1 MRVFPLLIAVA
12 AVACASGSGT
22 ANTPGAPAAPASNET
37 KPAAPPAAASK
48 PAGSAASSSA
58 AAAKPSA
65 ATATAS
71 APRTGA
77 PRGNAPSP
85 DRAPSAEP
93 QAPQEPQTG
102 DRPAGGGDGPQGG
115 GRPQTPAEPRPYDR
129 VITKDAVTDEGLFK
143 VHRIKEKYYYEIPPA
158 MLGKELLWVS
168 QIAKTSLGVGYGG
181 QALGNRVVRFERRD
195 NRVLL
200 RGVNYDMI
208 ADPKLPI
215 ALAVDAANTSPILMA
230 FNIEAFAKDES
241 PVIEVTRLFTTEVA
255 EISARPRLRARGFDA
270 SRSFV
275 DRIVSFPTN
284 IEVEATHT
292 YTIPAE
298 APGGAP
304 QAPGNPFA
312 PQGMRGNSG
321 TVVLHYSM
329 VKLPEQP
336 MQPRLFDER
345 VGYFSV
351 SMQDFSRGEH
361 RVPERRYITRWRLD
375 KKDPNAAISEPVKP
389 ITYYVD
395 PGTPGWLVPYVKK
408 GIEKWQV
415 AFEEAG
421 FKNAIVAKE
430 APTKQQDP
438 DWSPE
443 DARYSVVRWLPS
455 TTENAVGPHVHDP
468 RTGEILESDIQM
480 YHNVMNLQ
488 RAWYFTQAG
497 ALDPRAKKL
506 PFPDDLMGELVEYV
520 VAHEVGHTLGFQHN
534 MKGSSTYPFEKLR
547 DKEWLR
553 TMGHT
558 PSIMDYSRF
567 NYVAQPEDNIPVKD
581 LVPGIGPYDKWAT
594 MWGYKPITTAKS
606 SDDEKKTLSEWARAQ
621 DKTPWLRF
629 STDGTQG
636 SDPGELTEAV
646 GDGDA
651 VKATTLGYKNLARVS
666 DMLLPAATFQDD
678 PWDDLTELYGRLVGQ
693 WATEG
698 NHVTAIVGG
707 FTSQQVHGGQGG
719 VRFTPVPRARQAE
732 AVKFLNDS
740 VFATPAFLIKPEIL
754 RRIEPQGAVD
764 RINAAQRRV
773 LTSVLGTTRINRMVE
788 QEALDGASAYKA
800 TEMLAD
806 VRHGVWREL
815 GTPSVSIDP
824 YRRAL
829 QRSYLQLFDERLNG
843 RTAVGGDVRAFF
855 RGELQSLGTQLAA
868 AQAKAKPGDAAT
880 RMHIADS
887 QRQVQRILDPRFAPV
902 EAAAAAGGQG
912 GRGGLDEELAEW
924 LSGMVSSCWPDIR

>member
-22 ANTPGAPAAPASNET
+22 ATPNAPASPASNDA
-37 KPAAPPAAASK
+37 KPAAAPAAASK
-48 PAGSAASSSA
+48 PAAGAASSSSA
-58 AAAKPSA
+58 AAKPGA
-65 ATATAS
+65 ATATA

-77 PRGNAPSP
+77 PRGGGPSP
-85 DRAPSAEP
+85 DRGPSAEP
-93 QAPQEPQTG
+93 QTPPDPQGG
-102 DRPAGGGDGPQGG
+102 DRPAGGGEGPQGG

-143 VHRIKEKYYYEIPPA
+143 VHRLKDKYYYEIPAA
-158 MLGKELLWVS
+158 MLGKEMLWVS

-181 QALGNRVVRFERRD
+181 QALGSRVVRFERRD
-195 NRVLL
+195 NRILL
-200 RGVNYDMI
+200 RGVYYDMV
-208 ADPKLPI
+208 ADPKLSI
-215 ALAVDAANTSPILMA
+215 AMAVEAANVSPILMA
-230 FNIEAFAKDES
+230 FNVEAFGKDDAA
-241 PVIEVTRLFTTEVA
+241 VIDVTRLFTTEVP
-255 EISARPRLRARGFDA
+255 EISARARMRARGFDA

-275 DRIVSFPTN
+275 DRVVSFPGN

-298 APGGAP
+298 APPATP
-304 QAPGNPFA
+304 QAPPSPFA

-321 TVVLHYSM
+321 TVVLHFSM

-336 MQPRLFDER
+336 MQPRLYDDR
-345 VGYFSV
+345 VGFFSV
-351 SMQDFSRGEH
+351 RQLDLGRSEH
-361 RVPERRYITRWRLD
+361 RVPERRYITRWRLE
-375 KKDPNAAISEPVKP
+375 KKDPNAALSEPVKP

-395 PGTPGWLVPYVKK
+395 PGTPTWLVPYVKR
-408 GIEKWQV
+408 GIEKWQA

-421 FKNAIVAKE
+421 FKNAIVAKD

-455 TTENAVGPHVHDP
+455 TTENAVGPHINDP
-468 RTGEILESDIQM
+468 RSGEIIESDIQM
-480 YHNVMNLQ
+480 YHNIMNLQ
-488 RAWYFTQAG
+488 RSWYFTQAG
-497 ALDPRAKKL
+497 PLDARTKKL
-506 PFPDDLMGELVEYV
+506 PMPDDLMGELVEYV

-534 MKGSSTYPFEKLR
+534 MKASSTYPIEKVR
-547 DKEWLR
+547 DKEWVR

-558 PSIMDYSRF
+558 PTLMDYSRF
-567 NYVAQPEDNIPVKD
+567 NYVAQPEDNIAVKD
-581 LVPGIGPYDKWAT
+581 LIPGIGPYDKWAT
-594 MWGYKPITTAKS
+594 MWGYKPIPAAKS
-606 SDDEKKTLSEWARAQ
+606 ADDEKKTLDEWARAQ

-629 STDGTQG
+629 STDGSLG

-646 GDGDA
+646 GDADA
-651 VKATTLGYKNLARVS
+651 VKATTLGYKNLARVA
-666 DMLLPAATFQDD
+666 DMLLPAATFDGE
-678 PWDDLTELYGRLVGQ
+678 PWDDLSELYGRVVGQ

-719 VRFTPVPRARQAE
+719 IRFTPVPRARQVE
-732 AVKFLNDS
+732 AVRFLNDS
-740 VFATPAFLIKPEIL
+740 VFATPSFLIKPEIL
-754 RRIEPQGAVD
+754 RRIEPQGTVD
-764 RINAAQRRV
+764 RINGAQRRV
-773 LTSVLGTTRINRMVE
+773 LTSLLGTARINRMVE
-788 QEALDGASAYKA
+788 QESLDGAAAYKP
-800 TEMLAD
+800 TDMLAD

-815 GTPSVSIDP
+815 GATSVSVDP

-912 GRGGLDEELAEW
+912 GRGGLDDELAEW
-924 LSGMVSSCWPDIR
+924 LNGMTASCWPDIR